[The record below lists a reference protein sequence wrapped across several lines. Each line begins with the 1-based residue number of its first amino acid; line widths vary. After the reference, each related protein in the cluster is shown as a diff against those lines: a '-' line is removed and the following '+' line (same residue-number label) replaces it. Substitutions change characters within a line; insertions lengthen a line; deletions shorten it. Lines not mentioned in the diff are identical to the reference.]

1 VNENTLYA
9 IIAILTLLLSGETAY
24 IIKAM
29 GAARAAKQHKNDER
43 IAQLLAEVQE
53 LKENFSFLKK

>member
-1 VNENTLYA
+1 MNENTLYA